1 MTELT
6 GMTAIVAGGT
16 GSVGRVLVR
25 AMLDGGARV
34 VVPSR
39 SEEKLERLRATVGEH
54 EKRLLAIEGDIGDE
68 RAAGRLLEQIT
79 AQVGHVDA
87 AVATL
92 GHFVAAPSVL
102 AASTADLERVIEGY
116 LLAHFVVA
124 RTLVPALSKRGGSYT
139 FINGP
144 LAFRPMY
151 PGTGLVSIVTAA
163 QAMLARVTMQEM
175 ATSAVRVN
183 EVVLHTP
190 FGWGDGDARKGAVSQ
205 EEVGRYVALLA
216 SSRGSAVRGQTI
228 ELDSPERFAAVGET
242 W

>member
-1 MTELT
+1 
-6 GMTAIVAGGT
+6 
-16 GSVGRVLVR
+16 
-25 AMLDGGARV
+25 MLDRGARV

-39 SEEKLERLRATVGEH
+39 TQEKLERLRAAVGQHGEQ
-54 EKRLLAIEGDIGDE
+54 LLTIQGDIGDE
-68 RAAGRLLEQIT
+68 RAAGPLLEQI
-79 AQVGHVDA
+79 ASQVGHVDA

-124 RTLVPALSKRGGSYT
+124 RTLIPALSKRGGSYT

-163 QAMLARVTMQEM
+163 QAMLARVTMQEL
-175 ATSAVRVN
+175 ATSTVRVN

-190 FGWGDGDARKGAVSQ
+190 FGWGDGDGRRGALPQ
-205 EEVGRYVALLA
+205 EEVGRYVALLV

-228 ELDSPERFAAVGET
+228 QLDSPERFAEVGGAT
-242 W
+242 ADAGL